1 MMQLDLDGIAVSAGS
16 ACSSGKVKASRVL
29 MAMGLEEENAAC
41 GLRVSLGW
49 KTTKLD
55 VERFI
60 DCWSVKKQKM
70 ALRRAS

>member
-1 MMQLDLDGIAVSAGS
+1 MDLNGIAVSAGS
-16 ACSSGKVKASRVL
+16 ACSSGKVKASSVL
-29 MAMGLEEENAAC
+29 MAMGLEAENAAC
-41 GLRVSLGW
+41 GLRVSLGP

-70 ALRRAS
+70 AMRRAS